1 MGENIFGELTYIF
14 LQLFVLL
21 LLAKILGSI
30 FEKYE
35 LPKLIGE
42 ILAGVLFINL
52 VILSPGVFEEFLN
65 FTVANFDGNKEH
77 FLYVLGELGIVFLLF
92 SVGLE
97 IKFGDLMKVG
107 KVATYIA
114 MLALIIPLAAGMLFY
129 FYPFITEEISW
140 KAALLIGTA
149 LFGMSTAVSVECLRN
164 LGAMNSTEAKIIV
177 STAVIDD
184 ILCLALLGV
193 VIGMINPDSTPVTIA
208 ITAMIVAVFILS
220 MFLIT
225 SRVKGL
231 AARRKRRKEKKMFLR
246 MESDAHYPMPPS
258 IPAPMSEF
266 NALGLAILVCIG
278 LAALSMYIG
287 LAAIIGAFLAG
298 MLFAE
303 FRDTMPVEHN
313 FNVITYFMLPFFFIW
328 VGMNVHLDVIN
339 AEILLLLAVIIVV
352 AIITKYVAG
361 YFGARRAGHYSK
373 ETSHLI
379 GVSLIP
385 RGEVGIIVAVIGL
398 KGGVFGPDLFAVI
411 ILMAL
416 ITSLITPPLVKHAYR
431 KMEKSRSAVYEE
443 IFTERGE
450 EPGDLLMQETVEEE
464 KVDEEDPYRK
474 V

>member
-21 LLAKILGSI
+21 LLAKILGSV
-30 FEKYE
+30 FERYQ

-52 VILSPGVFEEFLN
+52 VILSPGIFEEFLG
-65 FTVANFDGNKEH
+65 FTQANFDRKDH

-129 FYPFITEEISW
+129 FYPFISEEISW

-193 VIGMINPDSTPVTIA
+193 VIGMINPESTPVTIA
-208 ITAMIVAVFILS
+208 ITAMIVTVFILS

-225 SRVKGL
+225 SRIKML
-231 AARRKRRKEKKMFLR
+231 ASRRRKRKEKRMFLR
-246 MESDAHYPMPPS
+246 MESDAHYPVPPS
-258 IPAPMSEF
+258 APEPMSEF

-278 LAALSMYIG
+278 LAGLSMYIG

-328 VGMNVHLDVIN
+328 VGMNVHLDAVLN
-339 AEILLLLAVIIVV
+339 AEIMMMLVLIVIV
-352 AIITKYVAG
+352 AIVTKYVAG
-361 YFGARRAGHYSK
+361 YIGARRAGHYSK
-373 ETSHLI
+373 DTAHLI

-416 ITSLITPPLVKHAYR
+416 ITSLITPPLVKSAYK
-431 KMEKSRSAVYEE
+431 KMEANRSAAYEE
-443 IFTERGE
+443 IFAERGE
-450 EPGDLLMQETVEEE
+450 ELVDLSAPEEE
-464 KVDEEDPYRK
+464 EQSEEENLQRK
-474 V
+474 I